1 MSKFRRLSLF
11 LLVLL
16 TTTIWLA
23 VIFYPN
29 NKLRVIACD
38 VGQGDAILASYAN
51 VQILV
56 DGGPNSKVFG
66 CLSKYMP
73 FWDRKVELIVN
84 THPQKDH
91 FMGLIAVLKR
101 YEVQTFMA
109 TALDSST
116 QDWKAL
122 KSEVGS
128 RGVRVFNSVSG
139 QKLRIGL
146 IHLDILWPSGEFL
159 SENLTPNSNLT
170 AGESANGSNAVLGAF
185 TSKRDPNDFSIV
197 AILSYKDFDALLT
210 GDVSPLQERKIV
222 GSGMVRSVEYIKV
235 PHHGS
240 KNGLTKDFLDAASPD
255 VAVISVGKNN
265 SYGHP
270 HEEILKMLNDKKIK
284 ILRTDEMGDVVVETD
299 GKEVWI
305 D

>member
-1 MSKFRRLSLF
+1 
-11 LLVLL
+11 
-16 TTTIWLA
+16 
-23 VIFYPN
+23 
-29 NKLRVIACD
+29 
-38 VGQGDAILASYAN
+38 
-51 VQILV
+51 
-56 DGGPNSKVFG
+56 
-66 CLSKYMP
+66 
-73 FWDRKVELIVN
+73 
-84 THPQKDH
+84 
-91 FMGLIAVLKR
+91 
-101 YEVQTFMA
+101 
-109 TALDSST
+109 
-116 QDWKAL
+116 
-122 KSEVGS
+122 
-128 RGVRVFNSVSG
+128 
-139 QKLRIGL
+139 
-146 IHLDILWPSGEFL
+146 
-159 SENLTPNSNLT
+159 
-170 AGESANGSNAVLGAF
+170 VLGAF